1 MKREDL
7 LRALSQMG
15 SNGRAEYE
23 DSEHFKKCFY
33 PVPEHMKALDPDV
46 TLILGNRGAGKT
58 SLFRAVAEFGFND
71 RLREL
76 YPKARIPGNCSW
88 VPIKLAEKDHVP
100 DQTQLKIFFERPE
113 LTEEQAYDFWQCVLV
128 RHVWHFLSRKAQVAC
143 KLINDASPSDID
155 SLLAAMAICRINSAE
170 ALDRLDDKLEEENKI
185 LFIGYDDLD
194 LLVTKSGRS
203 ASTLIG
209 YWATRSRRW
218 KGIRAKLFMRTDI
231 YRRFG
236 TEGGPDLAKI
246 SANRASLAWSDESLL
261 GMLVKRIINSGDIE
275 AWKRALHIPVKDLVQ
290 DNQFGWS
297 LKKETSEE
305 LENIITSLIGTYMG
319 AGPKKGATQ
328 TWIINHIKDCQG
340 SAVPRFLVRLI
351 ESAADLQLESRN
363 EYPVILSPLF
373 IRDAL
378 TNISNEHVQASLTEW
393 PWLIGFKERVRHI
406 PKIQS
411 VPFDRQAF
419 ETGIERMWDESWGPN
434 GADAPCDKS
443 RDFLPLLVE
452 AGIMRERRD
461 GRFETTDLY
470 LDGLGFKRKGG
481 VRRRSQ

>member
-1 MKREDL
+1 MKHEEL

-23 DSEHFKKCFY
+23 DSEQFKKCFY

-58 SLFRAVAEFGFND
+58 SLFRAVAEFGFTD
-71 RLREL
+71 RLRAL

-88 VPIKLAEKDHVP
+88 VPIKLVAKDHVP
-100 DQTQLKIFFERPE
+100 DQTQLKAFFERSE
-113 LTEEQAYDFWQCVLV
+113 LTEEQSYDFWQCVLV
-128 RHVWHFLSRKAQVAC
+128 RQIWNNLSSKSQ
-143 KLINDASPSDID
+143 ASCQSIHSASASSID
-155 SLLAAMAICRINSAE
+155 SLLAAAAACRIPSAE
-170 ALDRLDDKLEEENKI
+170 ALDRLDDRLEEEDRI
-185 LFIGYDDLD
+185 LFVGYDDLD

-246 SANRASLAWSDESLL
+246 SANRVSLAWSDESLL

-275 AWKRALHIPVKDLVQ
+275 EWKDALDISAKELVH
-290 DNQFGWS
+290 DDRFGWS
-297 LKKETSEE
+297 LKKETPEK
-305 LENIITSLIGTYMG
+305 LQGIISTLIGPYMG

-328 TWIINHIKDCQG
+328 TWIINHIKDCQDN
-340 SAVPRFLVRLI
+340 AVPRFLVRLI
-351 ESAADLQLESRN
+351 ESAAELQLESKN

-378 TNISNEHVQASLTEW
+378 TKISNDHGTRPALLNKTRKRGEMAASVCRSRRECCAR
-393 PWLIGFKERVRHI
+393 IMGFY
-406 PKIQS
+406 
-411 VPFDRQAF
+411 
-419 ETGIERMWDESWGPN
+419 
-434 GADAPCDKS
+434 
-443 RDFLPLLVE
+443 LP
-452 AGIMRERRD
+452 
-461 GRFETTDLY
+461 
-470 LDGLGFKRKGG
+470 
-481 VRRRSQ
+481 